1 MNLVVVGFA
10 LAGLPL
16 FIVIALLNMISFS
29 EMGWEFKDF
38 FNDIDELADKAHLL
52 PIPLF
57 VFAGFILAR
66 SKAPDR
72 LVRLADAALG
82 ALPGGLAIVS
92 IVACTFFTTFTGASG
107 VTIIALGGLLYPVLS
122 AQIPRAIFARITHV
136 VWVTWALIL
145 SSASRIHLRRGLR
158 HHIKRAMSPPKVI
171 SRRVSTGNTLT
182 LIMCVYAWIRG
193 TQLVRGALLHVRVV
207 AAFKDAILRRSY
219 PCSSWG
225 WSSVATHH

>member
-92 IVACTFFTTFTGASG
+92 IVACTFLRHLPVHRVSPSLRWAGFCTPYLFSG
-107 VTIIALGGLLYPVLS
+107 NTQSNFHSDYSPLLGRSGSY
-122 AQIPRAIFARITHV
+122 
-136 VWVTWALIL
+136 
-145 SSASRIHLRRGLR
+145 SSQRSPYSSLPWSTASRQ
-158 HHIKRAMSPPKVI
+158 KRVMSPPKDYF
-171 SRRVSTGNTLT
+171 SQGFYREYS
-182 LIMCVYAWIRG
+182 
-193 TQLVRGALLHVRVV
+193 
-207 AAFKDAILRRSY
+207 
-219 PCSSWG
+219 
-225 WSSVATHH
+225 